1 MSRFE
6 GKFTAAVDA
15 QLSMAELLGLSEEQS
30 SESRKRQQAIA
41 CCLSGADGWREAI
54 QALGG
59 SFANGAAEAAKLKPG
74 KAE

>member
-6 GKFTAAVDA
+6 GSFTAASEV
-15 QLSMAELLGLSEEQS
+15 QLSMAELLGLVDEQS
-30 SESRKRQQAIA
+30 AGVRRRQEAIA
-41 CCLSGADGWREAI
+41 CCLSGGEGWREAI

-59 SFANGAAEAAKLKPG
+59 SFASGAAEAGKLSGG